1 MAPRTASDRIVHV
14 MKNDDAPDAAPIPLP
29 VPPAPPLDPAG
40 PGFRLRAA
48 RAVLATAAGCLLVI
62 ALLHASGYFFAKV
75 PTEYSGV
82 KSEYHAVFRGLRLG
96 SAVQALIVAV
106 ILGLAAV
113 RPNAVSS
120 PVIVLCGLLPL
131 VGTAMVAWS
140 TSNAVGSILL
150 AVTALLVVAGALLR
164 PSDSEG

>member
-1 MAPRTASDRIVHV
+1 
-14 MKNDDAPDAAPIPLP
+14 MKNDDAPGAAPSTPAAP
-29 VPPAPPLDPAG
+29 AAPAPAEA
-40 PGFRLRAA
+40 FRLRAA

-75 PTEYSGV
+75 ATEYSGV

>member
-1 MAPRTASDRIVHV
+1 
-14 MKNDDAPDAAPIPLP
+14 MKNDDAPGAAPSTPAAP
-29 VPPAPPLDPAG
+29 AAPAPAEA
-40 PGFRLRAA
+40 FRLRAA
-48 RAVLATAAGCLLVI
+48 KAVLATAAGCLLVI

-75 PTEYSGV
+75 ATEYSGV

-106 ILGLAAV
+106 ILAIAAL
-113 RPNAVSS
+113 RPKAVSS

-140 TSNAVGSILL
+140 TANTVGSVLL
-150 AVTALLVVAGALLR
+150 AATSLLVVAGALLR
-164 PSDSEG
+164 PSEAKP